1 MAAQNAHCDDADMK
15 ADKKLIFD
23 EETAWEQVLARDA
36 SAEFFYGVT
45 TTGIFCRAACPSRR
59 PSRSN
64 AVFFTSVDDARA
76 AGFRACMRCKPEQQ
90 RAETAMVDLVCAHI
104 RANVERKITLSELAD
119 LTKLSPFT
127 VQRNFVR
134 VLGVSPSAYQRKL
147 RSTMLKSRLNG
158 KGVSVTEAIYDAGY
172 SSASR
177 VYEHAKRDLGMSPGK
192 FQARG
197 KGERIRFTVANCHL
211 GKLLVAAT
219 DRGIC
224 AVTLGEDATELE
236 RGLRAQFPA
245 ADIVADAGLNWVT
258 RVILLANGE
267 GPLAQELPLDLRA
280 TAFQMRVWQALQQIP
295 TGETRSY
302 AEVAKEIGQPTAVR
316 AVARA
321 CASNPL
327 AVVIPCHRVVGSD
340 GSLTGYRWGVERK
353 RRLLEK
359 ERSGTAEV
367 LSHS

>member
-1 MAAQNAHCDDADMK
+1 MK
-15 ADKKLIFD
+15 ADKKMRFD
-23 EETAWEQVLARDA
+23 EEAAWQQVLARDA
-36 SAEFFYGVT
+36 QAEFFYGVT
-45 TTGIFCRAACPSRR
+45 TTGIFCRASCPSRR
-59 PSRSN
+59 PSRRN
-64 AVFFTSVDDARA
+64 AVFFASVEDAQA
-76 AGFRACMRCKPEQQ
+76 AGLRACLRCKPEQQ
-90 RAETAMVDLVCAHI
+90 RAETALVDKVCGHI
-104 RANVERKITLSELAD
+104 RANLERKITLGELAD

-134 VLGVSPSAYQRKL
+134 VLGVSPSAYQREL
-147 RSTMLKSRLNG
+147 RSATLKRRLNR
-158 KGVSVTEAIYDAGY
+158 KGVSVTQAIYDAGY

-197 KGERIRFTVANCHL
+197 KGERIRFTVAVCDL

-219 DRGIC
+219 DKGIC
-224 AVTLGEDATELE
+224 AVTLGEDAAELE
-236 RGLRAQFPA
+236 RVLRERFPA
-245 ADIVADAGLNWVT
+245 AHIVADAGLNWVT

-280 TAFQMRVWQALQQIP
+280 TAFQMRVWQALQRIP

-340 GSLTGYRWGVERK
+340 GALTGYRWGVERK
-353 RRLLEK
+353 RKLLEK

>member
-1 MAAQNAHCDDADMK
+1 MRAEMK
-15 ADKKLIFD
+15 MVFD
-23 EETAWEQVLARDA
+23 EEAAWRQVLERDTQ
-36 SAEFFYGVT
+36 AEFFYGVT
-45 TTGIFCRAACPSRR
+45 TTGIFCRASCPSRR
-59 PSRSN
+59 PARSN
-64 AVFFTSVDDARA
+64 ARFFESAEIA
-76 AGFRACMRCKPEQQ
+76 LGAGYRACMRCKPEQQ
-90 RAETAMVDLVCAHI
+90 RAETVLVDTVCAHL
-104 RANVERKITLSELAD
+104 RANVERKITLSELAE
-119 LTKLSPFT
+119 LTGMSPFT
-127 VQRNFVR
+127 VQRTFVR
-134 VLGVSPSAYQRKL
+134 VLGVSPSAYQREL
-147 RSTMLKSRLNG
+147 RSKNLKQRLSG
-158 KGVSVTEAIYDAGY
+158 KGGSVTEAIYDAGY

-177 VYEHAKRDLGMSPGK
+177 VYENAGRSLGMSPGK

-197 KGERIRFTVANCHL
+197 KGERIRFTVTDCHL

-224 AVTLGEDATELE
+224 AVTLGEDGKDLE
-236 RGLRAQFPA
+236 TKLRAQFPA
-245 ADIVADAGLNWVT
+245 AEIVADTGLNWVT

-267 GPLAQELPLDLRA
+267 GPLATELPLDLRA

-353 RRLLEK
+353 RKLLAK

>member
-1 MAAQNAHCDDADMK
+1 
-15 ADKKLIFD
+15 
-23 EETAWEQVLARDA
+23 
-36 SAEFFYGVT
+36 
-45 TTGIFCRAACPSRR
+45 
-59 PSRSN
+59 
-64 AVFFTSVDDARA
+64 VFFGSINDARK
-76 AGFRACMRCKPEQQ
+76 AGFRACLRCHPEQQ
-90 RAETAMVDLVCAHI
+90 RAETALVDKVCGHI
-104 RANVERKITLSELAD
+104 RAHLDRKITLSELAN

-134 VLGVSPSAYQRKL
+134 VLGVSPSAYQRQL
-147 RSTMLKSRLNG
+147 RAETLKSELKR

-177 VYEHAKRDLGMSPGK
+177 VYENADRDLGMSPGK

-197 KGERIRFTVANCHL
+197 QGEHIRFTVAACEL

-236 RGLRAQFPA
+236 RLLREQFPA
-245 ADIVADAGLNWVT
+245 AEIVADAGLHWVT

-280 TAFQMRVWQALQQIP
+280 TAFQMRVWQALQRIP

-321 CASNPL
+321 CATNPL

-340 GSLTGYRWGVERK
+340 GKLTGYRWGVERK
-353 RRLLEK
+353 RKLLEK
-359 ERSGTAEV
+359 ERSGTGEV